1 LDLAI
6 TLTSWLDDSLLPV
19 LQFALAHP
27 ESGARTA
34 ALLLDPMGTI
44 IVMAHKSRKQVSKE
58 AQNVIAKDQSIP
70 HTIKQSYES
79 LLQRLEICIENGVER
94 SKDADEAYVR
104 TRRDVQSEL
113 KTRATEKL
121 ASLNTSLEKQS
132 GESSEKNEQLVRS
145 LNEDLRASA
154 QNAEK
159 SEKDAAKRHH
169 EAIESI
175 RTEAAEGVREAFGQ
189 YVSDVA
195 SALAA
200 ADAAQLDTDVVAVAG
215 SLLVEAAVKTHR
227 ILNA

>member
-1 LDLAI
+1 
-6 TLTSWLDDSLLPV
+6 
-19 LQFALAHP
+19 
-27 ESGARTA
+27 
-34 ALLLDPMGTI
+34 M
-44 IVMAHKSRKQVSKE
+44 
-58 AQNVIAKDQSIP
+58 IAKDQSIP